1 MKKQYS
7 KPSITDYDFLRLLT
21 STIILHD
28 ENPIFENQQL
38 QKDLYKFY
46 DNPNY
51 NFLFEDVSKKESIE
65 GNNYVVLGDAFQL
78 AYAWGLLSMIQ
89 DSSNLKSV
97 INLYKKEALENVSQ
111 FELYQVAAMD
121 ELVTQLYEQKN
132 IDNHPILIK
141 HKNTNTHL

>member
-65 GNNYVVLGDAFQL
+65 GNNYVVLGDAFQ
-78 AYAWGLLSMIQ
+78 
-89 DSSNLKSV
+89 
-97 INLYKKEALENVSQ
+97 